1 VIPAGAVLL
10 RAEHA
15 REFPA
20 VGRGPPRD
28 NFAPPQ
34 ESCEPSSPPKNKP
47 HPALDI
53 PRARGHLRWLYP
65 GRLFCCAGETSFEA
79 QVKVRVC
86 FHDKCFDGASS
97 AAIFSRFYRERIHP
111 DAQFFFTGMTH
122 KASQPFENGI
132 FDGDE
137 NAIVDFKYSSSPR
150 LTWWFDHHQSAFLK
164 PEDAA
169 HFRQDHSGKKFYDPT
184 YKSCTKFLATI
195 ASEKFGFDAR
205 PLCELVSWADVI
217 DGAQFKTP
225 ASAMNLNEPA
235 MQLAL
240 VIEAA
245 PDPDLVPKLI
255 PELATRSL
263 GEMVRLPAVTR
274 HLGPLLERHTKS
286 VDIMKQR
293 ADARDGVIYF
303 DLTDYDLEGYNK
315 FIPYNLFPEC
325 FYSVGVSASPTRAK
339 VSVGTNPW
347 KEPPTEVNLAS
358 LCEKYGGGGHA
369 RVAAISLRPD
379 DLLRARQI
387 AQDIAATLRAQGKA
401 K

>member
-1 VIPAGAVLL
+1 M
-10 RAEHA
+10 
-15 REFPA
+15 
-20 VGRGPPRD
+20 
-28 NFAPPQ
+28 
-34 ESCEPSSPPKNKP
+34 K
-47 HPALDI
+47 
-53 PRARGHLRWLYP
+53 
-65 GRLFCCAGETSFEA
+65 
-79 QVKVRVC
+79 VKIC

-97 AAIFSRFYRERIHP
+97 AAVFSRFYRERIHA
-111 DAQFFFTGMTH
+111 DAEFCFTGMTH

-164 PEDAA
+164 PEDAE
-169 HFRQDHSGKKFYDPT
+169 HFRQDRSGKKFYDPA
-184 YKSCTKFLATI
+184 YKSCTKFLTTI

-205 PLCELVSWADVI
+205 PLTELVSWADVI
-217 DGAQFKTP
+217 DGAQFATP
-225 ASAMNLNEPA
+225 EAALNLTEPA

-245 PDPDLVPKLI
+245 PDEDLVPRLV
-255 PELATRSL
+255 PELARRSL
-263 GEMVRLPAVTR
+263 KEMVRLPMVAR
-274 HLGPLLERHTKS
+274 HLGPLLERHHKS

-303 DLTDYDLEGYNK
+303 DLTDLEMEGYNK
-315 FIPYNLFPEC
+315 FIPYNLFPDC
-325 FYSVGVSASPTRAK
+325 WYSVGLSASPLRAK

-347 KEPPTEVNLAS
+347 KEPPSDVNLAS

-379 DLLRARQI
+379 DLLRARKI
-387 AQDIAATLRAQGKA
+387 AQEIAATLRATNMPK
-401 K
+401 